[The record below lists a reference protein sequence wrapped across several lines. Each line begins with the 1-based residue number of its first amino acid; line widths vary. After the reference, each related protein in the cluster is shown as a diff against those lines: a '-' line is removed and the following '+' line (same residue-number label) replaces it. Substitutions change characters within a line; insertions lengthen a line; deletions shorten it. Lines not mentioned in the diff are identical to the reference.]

1 MTVRVVRVELSREQF
16 EQISERAHEGAH
28 GSMGAV
34 VCESLRE
41 ALPVLGVMTD
51 APFAQGSR
59 VGIQIP
65 APAPSAGLQAG
76 LPALRRIAQHTPP
89 PMRFTHP
96 IQLAIPSELYDE
108 VERERARLGLTLDA
122 LIAWAWRRR

>member
-1 MTVRVVRVELSREQF
+1 MRVVRVELSREQF
-16 EQISERAHEGAH
+16 EQISERAHEGAY

-34 VCESLRE
+34 VSESLRQ
-41 ALPVLGVMTD
+41 ALPVLEGLTD

-59 VGIQIP
+59 VGIQVP
-65 APAPSAGLQAG
+65 APNAGLQAG

-96 IQLAIPSELYDE
+96 VQLAIPNDLWDE

-122 LIAWAWRRR
+122 LISWAWRRR

>member
-16 EQISERAHEGAH
+16 EEISERAHEGAY

-34 VCESLRE
+34 VCESLRQ
-41 ALPVLGVMTD
+41 ALPVLEGLTD

-65 APAPSAGLQAG
+65 APGAGLQAG

-96 IQLAIPSELYDE
+96 VQLAIPSELWDE
-108 VERERARLGLTLDA
+108 VERER
-122 LIAWAWRRR
+122 